1 MAREII
7 KTYNTTYAELD
18 DVLVQIDATWANLK
32 TWDKFKFAKHP
43 YKTYYINP
51 LSDSI
56 DEIFGPYKVFDILG
70 NILQIERTNNTF
82 KASKDLIKYG
92 PIITYLKTDT
102 ELLMLFVSRNAVT
115 DVIKEEDIV
124 VSRIQ
129 QSTISIHNTTL
140 LPIYYA
146 LENSPTPSL
155 NLVEVAPN
163 VIEVIQPTSVL
174 YLQILVNNTLV
185 NINSTNTRTKT
196 INNKYLLVCPTTTSK
211 IQTAKLTGNP
221 ISTIT
226 DELDLVITI

>member
-7 KTYNTTYAELD
+7 KTYNTTYGELD
-18 DVLVQIDATWANLK
+18 DALIQIDVTWGQLK

-56 DEIFGPYKVFDILG
+56 DNVFGPYKVFDILG
-70 NILQIERTNNTF
+70 NTLQIEKSSNSF
-82 KASKDLIKYG
+82 KASKDLFKYG

-115 DVIKEEDIV
+115 DELKEEQIV
-124 VSRIQ
+124 VNNIQ
-129 QSTISIHNTTL
+129 QSTISIHNTTS

-146 LENSPTPSL
+146 LENTAKPSI
-155 NLVEVAPN
+155 NLIEIAPN

-174 YLQILVNNTLV
+174 YLQIKVNNNLV

-196 INNKYLLVCPTTTSK
+196 VDNKYLLICPTTTSK
-211 IQTAKLTGNP
+211 IQAAKLTGNP
-221 ISTIT
+221 ISTIN

>member
-18 DVLVQIDATWANLK
+18 ETLINIDVTWGQIR

-51 LSDSI
+51 LSDEI
-56 DEIFGPYKVFDILG
+56 DDVFGPYKVFDISG
-70 NILQIERTNNTF
+70 NTLQIERTSAAF

-92 PIITYLKTDT
+92 PIVTYLKTEDA
-102 ELLMLFVSRNAVT
+102 LYMLFVSRNAVT
-115 DVIKEEDIV
+115 DEITKGDIV
-124 VSRIQ
+124 VSTIQ
-129 QSTISIHNTTL
+129 QSTISIHNTTQ

-146 LENSPTPSL
+146 LEATPSPSI
-155 NLVEVAPN
+155 NLIEIKPN
-163 VIEVIQPTSVL
+163 VIEVIQPTSAL
-174 YLQILVNNTLV
+174 YLQIKVNNNLV

-196 INNKYLLVCPTTTSK
+196 VNSKYLLVCPTIISK
-211 IQTAKLTGNP
+211 IQVAKLTGNP
-221 ISTIT
+221 ISTIS